1 MSKLPHS
8 SRSLRFD
15 RPITIGELVLK
26 RLWLFLLVSAIDGP
40 AIVGGSVVG
49 ARVSRYFTAF
59 QSGQPGLFIGAIVGG
74 IAGVA
79 VAISVAVRLR
89 LIPVH
94 IRRRTILGGLIG
106 FAVACLSA
114 LTVDFDSPIGPALSG
129 ALVPLGAVIGSR
141 NQAYEP
147 DATP

>member
-1 MSKLPHS
+1 
-8 SRSLRFD
+8 
-15 RPITIGELVLK
+15 V
-26 RLWLFLLVSAIDGP
+26 LVSVIDGP

-49 ARVSRYFTAF
+49 ARVSRYLTEG

-79 VAISVAVRLR
+79 VAIFVAVRLG
-89 LIPVH
+89 LIPIHV
-94 IRRRTILGGLIG
+94 RRRTILGGLVG

-129 ALVPLGAVIGSR
+129 ALVPLGALIGSR
-141 NQAYEP
+141 NQASAP
-147 DATP
+147 DAAR